1 MAVIWGIPYL
11 LIKVAVGELSPV
23 TLVVLRT
30 SIGALL
36 LLPVAAARGSLA
48 PVFRH
53 WRWLI
58 AFSLAEVA
66 VPWLLLSHAE
76 TRLSSSLSGLLIAT
90 VPLFAALI
98 GVILGG
104 DDRLD
109 TRRLAGLG
117 VGFLGVSLLLG
128 LDFSSVSLLAVVEV
142 GLTAAGYA
150 IGPMIIARRLSTAP
164 ALGVVAASLGLTAVV
179 YAPFALSRLPA
190 AMPSTQVIAAVA
202 ILGVVCTALAFL
214 LFFALIAEVG
224 PVRAPV
230 FTYVNPAVALAVGV
244 AVLGERVTLGAVV
257 GFPLILLGMF
267 LATQRRRRSGARS
280 ELGERARARTAA

>member
-23 TLVVLRT
+23 TLVLLRT

-36 LLPVAAARGSLA
+36 LLPLAAARGSLTS
-48 PVFRH
+48 VFEQ

-58 AFSLAEVA
+58 ALSLVEVA

-90 VPLFAALI
+90 VPLFGALI
-98 GVILGG
+98 GLFLGG

-109 TRRLAGLG
+109 VRRLAGL
-117 VGFLGVSLLLG
+117 VIGFLGVALLLG
-128 LDFSSVSLLAVVEV
+128 LDFSSVSLSAVGEV
-142 GLTAAGYA
+142 GLTAVGYA

-179 YAPFALSRLPA
+179 YAPFGLARLPA
-190 AMPSTQVIAAVA
+190 TMPSMQVIAAVA
-202 ILGVVCTALAFL
+202 ILAVVCTALAFL

-230 FTYVNPAVALAVGV
+230 FTYVNPVVALAVGV
-244 AVLGERVTLGAVV
+244 AVLGEKVTLGAIV
-257 GFPLILLGMF
+257 GFPLILVGML
-267 LATQRRRRSGARS
+267 LATQRKSEARS
-280 ELGERARARTAA
+280 EPVEPARAGTAA